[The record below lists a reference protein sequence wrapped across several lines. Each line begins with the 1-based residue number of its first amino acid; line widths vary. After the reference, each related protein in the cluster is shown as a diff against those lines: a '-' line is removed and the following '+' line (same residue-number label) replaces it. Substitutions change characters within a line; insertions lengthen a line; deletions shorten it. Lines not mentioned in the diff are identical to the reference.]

1 MNEPKEGS
9 EIDIKVAPEISA
21 NSDWD
26 DFLDSQ
32 KMAVFSDWRK
42 TAEAYEN
49 WGRQMDLCYEYM
61 ESNQIPPSL
70 RSRDPRSLY
79 LCLNMIRNRIGPKV
93 GIITAE
99 KPTPMFEGREGVD
112 ETGAAALEHIF
123 NFTISDPET
132 MLHALNRGCA
142 RDMLVCGIGAIR
154 EYFNP
159 DRPVDVEGG
168 QTAFGD
174 VAARRVDPKNLRI
187 DPAMRMNNV
196 SRIRWIFEIIETPM
210 DELRIKYGEKVAE
223 VQGKPVNLSGEQPSR
238 LRNYGDRAG
247 ETDTSGNKLKYSP
260 TGSSG
265 KTDFNRIAE
274 VVECW
279 YKFPKASKKTFK
291 RVKSETEG
299 AEDTWESAGLTD
311 EADAEKDESG
321 DYREINKIKWEVRKA
336 VMVEDILLED
346 DVDETF
352 DDLPYALYLGEEIHD
367 YPYPVGEVYHLLHP
381 QDLMNALI
389 TSVVD
394 NAVRTNN
401 TGWKYEDGA
410 LSHDQEEL
418 LIAQGSSPGFRLK
431 VRQGYFDRVQRL
443 EPGRMSDAL
452 YQIWNDIRVL
462 MDELA
467 ASYQVQRGGMPYDT
481 SGRGIIALQQS
492 ADMSAAGWHIAVED
506 ALTRW
511 GKLRMRNIQK
521 NYKWP
526 RALRITG
533 DLGTAKTMYLVDTP
547 EGIGVKASP
556 EAPSGPETMGLPAM
570 PGQPPPKGAP
580 SGNEKAIEGKVLL
593 SDLSTA
599 KFDLIVKIKS
609 AADEAPSDK
618 LDKAKFLFEAGV
630 VDKEYL
636 ARMPE
641 FGVKDA
647 SAVLKRMDEQDKAKQ
662 LAEQVLAAQKVVPE
676 IMEMLQD
683 PKLLQEMMAKANPP
697 PPPAPPQPTP
707 VTVVPPAGPEMA
719 AMPPPPPE
727 APMLPPGAPPPQ
739 GV

>member
-1 MNEPKEGS
+1 MNEPKEGI
-9 EIDIKVAPEISA
+9 EIKVAPEISA
-21 NSDWD
+21 NTDWD
-26 DFLDSQ
+26 DLLDSQ
-32 KMAVFSDWRK
+32 KMAVFQDWRK
-42 TAEAYEN
+42 TADAAYEN
-49 WGRQMDLCYEYM
+49 WGRQMELCYEYM
-61 ESNQIPPSL
+61 ESNQIPPTL

-93 GIITAE
+93 GLLTAE
-99 KPTPMFEGREGVD
+99 RPTPVFEGREGVD
-112 ETGAAALEHIF
+112 ESGAMALEHVF

-132 MLHALNRGCA
+132 MLHARNRGAA
-142 RDMLVCGIGAIR
+142 RDMLICGIGAIR

-159 DRPVDVEGG
+159 DRPVAVTGG
-168 QTAFGD
+168 RTAFGD

-187 DPAMRMNNV
+187 DPSMRMNDV
-196 SRIRWIFEIIETPM
+196 SKIRWIFEIIDTPL
-210 DELRIKYGEKVAE
+210 DELKIKYGDKVAE
-223 VQGKPVNLSGEQPSR
+223 VKGKSANVSGEQPSR

-247 ETDTSGNKLKYSP
+247 ETDTSGKKLKADP
-260 TGSSG
+260 TGSAG
-265 KTDFNRIAE
+265 KTDFNRVAE
-274 VVECW
+274 LVECW
-279 YKFPKASKKTFK
+279 YKFPKSTKTTFK
-291 RVKSETEG
+291 RVKNEG
-299 AEDTWESAGLTD
+299 AEDTWEPAGLVD
-311 EADAEKDESG
+311 EEEVGENEAGE
-321 DYREINKIKWEVRKA
+321 YREVHKIKWEVRKA
-336 VMVEDILLED
+336 CMVEDILLDD

-410 LSHDQEEL
+410 LSQAEEEK
-418 LIAQGSSPGFRLK
+418 LIDQGSAPGFRLK
-431 VRQGYFDRVQRL
+431 VRQGYYDKVQRL

-467 ASYQVQRGGMPYDT
+467 ASYQVQRGGMPYET
-481 SGRGIIALQQS
+481 SGRGIVALQQS

-511 GKLRMRNIQK
+511 GQLRMRNIQK
-521 NYKWP
+521 NYQWP

-533 DLGTAKTMYLVDTP
+533 DLGTAKTMHLVDTP
-547 EGIGVKASP
+547 EGIGVQAPAAAP
-556 EAPSGPETMGLPAM
+556 EMAGQMGLPQ
-570 PGQPPPKGAP
+570 PGAEGQP
-580 SGNEKAIEGKVLL
+580 SGNEKAIEGKMLL
-593 SDLSTA
+593 SDLSAA
-599 KFDLIVKIKS
+599 KFDLVVKIKS
-609 AADEAPSDK
+609 GVDESPQDV
-618 LDKAKFLFEAGV
+618 LDKAKFLYEANV
-630 VDKEYL
+630 VDGEYL

-641 FGVKDA
+641 FKLKDA
-647 SAVLKRMDEQDKAKQ
+647 EAVIQRMKERDKGQQ

-676 IMEMLQD
+676 IMDIIQNPE
-683 PKLLQEMMAKANPP
+683 LLQQLMAKANPP

-707 VTVVPPAGPEMA
+707 VTVVPPAGPEVA
-719 AMPPPPPE
+719 APSPMPPPP
-727 APMLPPGAPPPQ
+727 ALPGAMPAGPMPMQ